1 MPNDEKAW
9 EPTWLYCLKNNKPV
23 SQLFLAPP
31 EDPENWHDEPQKPR
45 GPGRPKGSTKKAEE
59 AGEPEPAAEPE
70 AEAPAGK

>member
-23 SQLFLAPP
+23 SQLFLEPP

-45 GPGRPKGSTKKAEE
+45 GPGRPKKE
-59 AGEPEPAAEPE
+59 AAPEPEAE